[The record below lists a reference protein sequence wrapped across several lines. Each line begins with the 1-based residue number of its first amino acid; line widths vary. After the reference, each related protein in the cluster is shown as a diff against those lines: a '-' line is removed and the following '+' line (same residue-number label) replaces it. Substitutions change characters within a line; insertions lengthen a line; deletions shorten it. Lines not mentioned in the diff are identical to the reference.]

1 MKVAQRDRAAG
12 EPAFEPGNRGHLE
25 VAMAC
30 KALSRCGWDDPE
42 IAGEVRVPEREVGA
56 YLMLAGAPA
65 TVRSRVLSGELDA
78 CSVLRTLHEKGPAGL
93 EGAMSRPAPPEDQ
106 PRTLMTSESS
116 RRHQQTNTWRLLNVL
131 ESQGEKDADQ
141 LEALTGI
148 RKPIIVSTLYTAMG
162 RGQVRCTP
170 KGVWLRDA
178 GLLKEDA
185 KAPRGQVYAF
195 VSYDSQPNARS
206 DVDEKADVQGRL
218 EVMEALLFKPGL
230 MKMVSR
236 LDLVCQTRKVSLVG
250 FH

>member
-1 MKVAQRDRAAG
+1 MKVARRDQLAG
-12 EPAFEPGNRGHLE
+12 EPTFEPGNRGHLE

-56 YLMLAGAPA
+56 YLMLAGAPS

-93 EGAMSRPAPPEDQ
+93 EGALSRSAATEVQ

-131 ESQGEKDADQ
+131 ERQGEKDADQ

-195 VSYDSQPNARS
+195 VSYDSQPSARS
-206 DVDEKADVQGRL
+206 DVEEKAEVQGRL

-236 LDLVCQTRKVSLVG
+236 LDSVCQTRKVSLVG